1 MKKSIMFSFFIAIF
15 SVVSAQQVISN
26 GEDIG
31 TAWWPA
37 GSAGAVDVWDNPLK
51 DGVNNSDKSITVWIN
66 NSDVD
71 YTGAG
76 ISGLNVDV
84 VAYNTISVMVYKL
97 IEGKVRLELQDGT
110 SNYFVEASYT
120 TPGAWQKLIFKIP
133 SGMGNIKTLL
143 IAPHFE
149 NYQTNPIPDGEAH
162 RMWWDEIVAYYDTN
176 SGINDVSSLSHN
188 EYTTTEIYSTNG
200 SLINRISGNFSVR
213 DLNLPYGFYIL
224 KQKDV
229 KNGVTSVT
237 KFFVQ
242 K

>member
-1 MKKSIMFSFFIAIF
+1 MKKSIMLSLFIAVF

-84 VAYNTISVMVYKL
+84 AAYNTISVMVYKL

-110 SNYFVEASYT
+110 SNYFVLANYN
-120 TPGAWQKLIFKIP
+120 TPGAWQKLTFKIP
-133 SGMGNIKTLL
+133 SGMGNIQTLL
-143 IAPHFE
+143 VAPHFE

-176 SGINDVSSLSHN
+176 TGIMMFLLF
-188 EYTTTEIYSTNG
+188 
-200 SLINRISGNFSVR
+200 LIMNIQLLKSILQMVR
-213 DLNLPYGFYIL
+213 
-224 KQKDV
+224 
-229 KNGVTSVT
+229 
-237 KFFVQ
+237 
-242 K
+242 

>member
-1 MKKSIMFSFFIAIF
+1 MKKSIMLSFFVAVF

-76 ISGLNVDV
+76 ISGLNIDV
-84 VAYNTISVMVYKL
+84 AAYNTLSVMVYKL
-97 IEGKVRLELQDGT
+97 IEGKVRLELQDGI
-110 SNYFVEASYT
+110 SNYFVVANYN
-120 TPGAWQKLIFKIP
+120 TPGAWQKLTFKIP
-133 SGMGNIKTLL
+133 SGIGNIQTLL
-143 IAPHFE
+143 VAPHFE

-162 RMWWDEIVAYYDTN
+162 RMWWDEIVAYFDIN
-176 SGINDVSSLSHN
+176 SGINEIPFPLNH
-188 EYTTTEIYSTNG
+188 EYTTTEIYSSNG
-200 SLINRISGNFSVR
+200 SLIKKISGNFSVR
-213 DLNLPYGFYIL
+213 DLNLPQGLYIL

-229 KNGVTSVT
+229 KNGVPSIS
-237 KFFVQ
+237 KIFVQ
-242 K
+242 

>member
-1 MKKSIMFSFFIAIF
+1 MFIAIF
-15 SVVSAQQVISN
+15 SVVNAQQVISN
-26 GEDIG
+26 GEDVG
-31 TAWWPA
+31 TTWWPA

-51 DGVNNSDKSITVWIN
+51 DVVNNSVKSITVWIN

-84 VAYNTISVMVYKL
+84 VSYNTISVMVYKL

-162 RMWWDEIVAYYDTN
+162 RMWWDEIVAFYDTN
-176 SGINDVSSLSHN
+176 SGIDEVSFSQSK
-188 EYTTTEIYSTNG
+188 YTTTEIYSTNG
-200 SLINRISGNFSVR
+200 LLIRRISGNFSVR
-213 DLNLPYGFYIL
+213 DLNLPHGFYIL

-229 KNGVTSVT
+229 KNRITSVS